1 MFSKKSV
8 ELGEDD
14 EDEEEQNED
23 DLQEFY
29 GKIKQNKSR
38 KKSKS
43 KERNTSK

>member
-29 GKIKQNKSR
+29 GKIK
-38 KKSKS
+38 
-43 KERNTSK
+43 